1 MDAHHFCLKISLK
14 VLGKVSSVTLI
25 LIIIGICYLVRF
37 SLIYYIFI
45 KFSLGSIDSLYNGN
59 YADQP
64 QVWRLNESIVDKC
77 DPTSLSTL
85 QEVCGINQDI
95 SNDESFNLKLDDN
108 ALDYNNNDENDNEF
122 VKQPSSDILDDN
134 KHIEL
139 DGMVN

>member
-1 MDAHHFCLKISLK
+1 M
-14 VLGKVSSVTLI
+14 
-25 LIIIGICYLVRF
+25 
-37 SLIYYIFI
+37 
-45 KFSLGSIDSLYNGN
+45 YNGN

-64 QVWRLNESIVDKC
+64 QVWRLNESIVDKY

-108 ALDYNNNDENDNEF
+108 TLNYNDNDENDNEF
-122 VKQPSSDILDDN
+122 VKQSSFDILDDN